1 MKADVLVDT
10 SIWIEYFNHRDS
22 ENGEALACLLRE
34 GQVAITGLV
43 MTELLQGAKQK
54 REFDAILDSI
64 LALPFLDATL
74 STWIEAG
81 RLSYS
86 LRKKG
91 VTIPT
96 TDVVLAS
103 LAKENQCLLFSLDS
117 HFDRIPGLKRYPE
130 SVLKMPRWS
139 T

>member
-10 SIWIEYFNHRDS
+10 SIWIEYFNHRQS
-22 ENGEALACLLRE
+22 ENGETVEDLLRK
-34 GQVAITGLV
+34 GRVVLTGIV
-43 MTELLQGAKQK
+43 VTELLQGAKLK
-54 REFDAILDSI
+54 NEFDAILNSI

-74 STWIEAG
+74 NTWIEAG
-81 RLSYS
+81 RIFYS

-117 HFDRIPGLKRYPE
+117 HFERIPGLKLYPE
-130 SVLKMPRWS
+130 PVLKRPR
-139 T
+139 

>member
-10 SIWIEYFNHRDS
+10 SIWIDYFNHRHS
-22 ENGEALACLLRE
+22 EHGEALEGLLRE
-34 GQVAITGLV
+34 KRVAITGV
-43 MTELLQGAKQK
+43 VVTELLQGARQK
-54 REFDAILDSI
+54 SEFDALLGSI

-74 STWIEAG
+74 NTWIEAG

-86 LRKKG
+86 LRRKE

-103 LAKENQCLLFSLDS
+103 LTIESQCLLFSLDS
-117 HFDRIPGLKRYPE
+117 HFDRIPGIKRYPE
-130 SVLKMPRWS
+130 HLPKTPGR
-139 T
+139 